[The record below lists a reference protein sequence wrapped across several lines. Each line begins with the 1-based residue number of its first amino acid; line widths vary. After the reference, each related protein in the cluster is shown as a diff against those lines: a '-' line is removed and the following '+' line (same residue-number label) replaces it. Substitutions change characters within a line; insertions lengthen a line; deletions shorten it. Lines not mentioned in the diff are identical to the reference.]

1 LWQLAFPVDIPKMKD
16 KFRIVFR
23 CVEIFKCC
31 IVKDYECD
39 SVNTYIK
46 TIETNNIT
54 PDNFING
61 GAM

>member
-1 LWQLAFPVDIPKMKD
+1 MKD
-16 KFRIVFR
+16 KFRTVFH
-23 CVEIFKCC
+23 CIEVFKCY
-31 IVKDYECD
+31 IVKDYKHQ

-46 TIETNNIT
+46 TIETDNIT